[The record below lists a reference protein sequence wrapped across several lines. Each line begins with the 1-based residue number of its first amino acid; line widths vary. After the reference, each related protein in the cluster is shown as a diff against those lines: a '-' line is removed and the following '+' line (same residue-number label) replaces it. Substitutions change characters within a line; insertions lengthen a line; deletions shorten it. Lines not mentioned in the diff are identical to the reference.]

1 MAAKDRNTRKNNAI
15 SEEGSISSIYETLA
29 TLSQISDSV
38 IQENTLGQNLV
49 KKILDEASSI
59 PNFDAES
66 TKLANRAASL
76 SGVVCSVVT
85 EENHKCILYTLTKA
99 STPVLM
105 EEVYSWSVSTM
116 SGDDYHLMEAF
127 ACAVDAAISIKRNIA
142 LKKGNKYLTHNEIQA
157 LWVLLNSVDTK
168 GPNVY
173 GTAKIITQIARHVL
187 GHEAFIGTEHDFN
200 INHNS
205 YNVSWEWV
213 SNGGIVEFNDIVYEV
228 GPKFMDGLESYWNG
242 WATEAAPWDMV
253 ELLNEVKDSGV
264 MTAGPAFFDYST
276 LYSKAPGFCEGPSD
290 PTLMQ
295 INNPYNVDV
304 DIADGFVMEF
314 EGDKYAIVL
323 SNSRDDADKYE
334 WKMITSD
341 RFLQSIGAL

>member
-1 MAAKDRNTRKNNAI
+1 MAAKNRNDRKNNAI
-15 SEEGSISSIYETLA
+15 SEGDSVYEALA
-29 TLSQISDSV
+29 ILSRISDSV
-38 IQENTLGQNLV
+38 IRENTPGRNFV
-49 KKILDEASSI
+49 KEIVSKAACV

-66 TKLANRAASL
+66 TKLANQAASL

-85 EENHKCILYTLTKA
+85 EENSKCILYTLTKA

-157 LWVLLNSVDTK
+157 LWALLNSVDTK
-168 GPNVY
+168 VPNVY

-187 GHEAFIGTEHDFN
+187 GNEAFIGTEHDFN

-228 GPKFMDGLESYWNG
+228 GPKFMDGLESYWG
-242 WATEAAPWDMV
+242 DWATEAAPWDMV

-323 SNSRDDADKYE
+323 SNSHDDADKYE

-341 RFLQSIGAL
+341 RFLRGIGALT